1 MRKYKLL
8 IVDDEVEVRK
18 GIINKIDWDAVGF
31 QIVAEAENGKEAL
44 EMFEKTLP
52 DVLLTD
58 INMPFMNGLELSSV
72 VREKYSTTKI
82 IVMTGYDEFE
92 YAHRAIKLNVS
103 EYLLRPISSIEL
115 TEILTKTKKKIDS
128 EIAEKENIEALR
140 EYFRKSLPILK
151 EKFLASLITSTLSR
165 EEIEDRSKSYNIDL
179 SGSCYIASIINI
191 DSSAVQKG
199 LEGEKELWKFS
210 VLNIVE
216 EIVSKYNLGVAFISG
231 ENVVIISN
239 SKDCERDQA
248 VENNLNALEE
258 LRQTIEKFLKF
269 TVTIGVGSVSSDI
282 TQISQSYQNAVAALD
297 YKIFMGNNR
306 IIWIEDIEP
315 KSANKIVFDELKERS
330 LESSIKVGTPSEISD
345 TIDRLFDDIVESKIS
360 FKDYQ
365 IYIMEMLTTILKV
378 ARNSDVDI
386 DNIFGSSNNL
396 FVELHSLKGIEEVQ
410 MWFKDISTK
419 IMNYLV
425 KDRQD
430 TAKEL
435 VDKAKGY
442 VREHYGESDININ
455 GVCSYLHISPTYF
468 SFIFKKE
475 TKTTFINYLTQV
487 RMEEAK
493 ELLRNTNMKTFEI
506 AEKVGYSE
514 PNYFSYSFKKKFN
527 LSPSEYRNSVKE
539 AAH

>member
-18 GIINKIDWDAVGF
+18 GIIDKIDWDSAGF
-31 QIVAEAENGKEAL
+31 EIVAEAENGKEAL

-58 INMPFMNGLELSSV
+58 INMPFMNGLELSAI
-72 VREKYSTTKI
+72 VREKYPTTKI
-82 IVMTGYDEFE
+82 IVITGYDEFE
-92 YAHRAIKLNVS
+92 YAHKAIKLNVL
-103 EYLLRPISSIEL
+103 EYILRPISAAEL
-115 TEILTKTKKKIDS
+115 TDILLKTKNKIDS

-140 EYFRKSLPILK
+140 EHFRKSLPILK
-151 EKFLASLITSTLSR
+151 EKFLASLITSTLTK
-165 EEIEDRSKSYNIDL
+165 EEIEERSRSYNIDL
-179 SGSCYIASIINI
+179 NGSSYTVSVVSI
-191 DSSAVQKG
+191 DFSAGQKSF
-199 LEGEKELWKFS
+199 EDEKELWKFS

-216 EIVSKYNLGVAFISG
+216 EIVAKYSLGVAFISN
-231 ENVVIISN
+231 ETVVIISS
-239 SKDCERDQA
+239 SKDYERDKII
-248 VENNLNALEE
+248 ERNFNALEE

-269 TVTIGVGSVSSDI
+269 TVTIGIGSVCSDI

-315 KSANKIVFDELKERS
+315 KSADKIVFDELKERS
-330 LESSIKVGTPSEISD
+330 LESSIKVGTPDEISD
-345 TIDRLFDDIVESKIS
+345 TIDKLFKEIVESKGS
-360 FKDYQ
+360 FNDYQ

-386 DNIFGSSNNL
+386 DKIFGANHNL

-410 MWFKDISTK
+410 SWFKDISVK
-419 IMNYLV
+419 IRNYIV

-435 VDKAKGY
+435 VEKAKEY

-455 GVCSYLHISPTYF
+455 RVCSYLHISPNYF
-468 SFIFKKE
+468 SFIFKRE
-475 TKTTFINYLTQV
+475 TKTTFINYLTHV

-493 ELLRNTNMKTFEI
+493 ELLRTTNMKTFEI

-527 LSPSEYRNSVKE
+527 LSPSEYRNSVKGT
-539 AAH
+539 AQ